1 MSAFHSIYLL
11 PFESALSDE
20 VRNQIVMVFYNL
32 LLESAVSLLP
42 HLLYGVRL
50 CITTGCVCVCVSGGV
65 LGFWPQRYRPFFKGS
80 SLKGMHTD
88 LSPASK
94 TGALL
99 PPFQN
104 CLNWSYSRK
113 EPTALFRITPCL
125 MKLSTAG
132 MVNYSCPFCKHRL
145 GIST

>member
-11 PFESALSDE
+11 PFESALSGE
-20 VRNQIVMVFYNL
+20 VRNQIVTVFFNL
-32 LLESAVSLLP
+32 LLESAVSVLP
-42 HLLYGVRL
+42 HLLFSVRL
-50 CITTGCVCVCVSGGV
+50 CIMTGCVCEGEVSGGV

-80 SLKGMHTD
+80 ALKGMHID

-99 PPFQN
+99 LRFHN

-113 EPTALFRITPCL
+113 EATALFRITPCL
-125 MKLSTAG
+125 IKLSAAG
-132 MVNYSCPFCKHRL
+132 MVN
-145 GIST
+145 